1 MILDKRLF
9 ACHCDV
15 SACRSRGPTW
25 WPSKK
30 RSPPSL
36 QFCRPRPSALPCVT
50 THTNRTANT
59 VSTPFFFAF
68 GQSWNGVRILNSRI
82 SVPACSHS
90 HVIPSVTLSSD
101 RFCASVSISSQDLLP
116 GYLSCKCVSP
126 AGLDLKSM
134 DGSRPGSRLP
144 DSPAPPCT
152 QQDIKI
158 KQEPKTPIA
167 PKKTQVCEETT
178 MLLETLQ
185 PHRTFVWFVYDLSS
199 SI

>member
-1 MILDKRLF
+1 MAVKEEK
-9 ACHCDV
+9 
-15 SACRSRGPTW
+15 
-25 WPSKK
+25 PSQ
-30 RSPPSL
+30 SPVLPPS
-36 QFCRPRPSALPCVT
+36 
-50 THTNRTANT
+50 
-59 VSTPFFFAF
+59 PFSPAMRHDSHKPDSKHSEYSLFFVF

-101 RFCASVSISSQDLLP
+101 RFCAPVSISSQDPLP

-126 AGLDLKSM
+126 TGLDLKSM

-144 DSPAPPCT
+144 DSPAPPCS

-185 PHRTFVWFVYDLSS
+185 PHRTFVWFVCDLSS